1 MNFHMNQSVYL
12 IEDFQ
17 KVTIIKYLGNLNYI
31 VNTRSNKHIKV
42 SHSQITDDKD
52 LVIQTLLSKYSH
64 LNKKFIQ
71 LNEDYNNSRDA
82 WWRLKDEIMHYK
94 KLLQKE
100 NINSFKHL

>member
-1 MNFHMNQSVYL
+1 MNKSVYL

-17 KVTIIKYLGNLNYI
+17 KVSIIKYLGNQNYI
-31 VNTRSNKHIKV
+31 VSTQYNKNIQV

-52 LVIQTLLSKYSH
+52 FVIQTLLSKNYD
-64 LNKKFIQ
+64 LNKKIIQ

-82 WWRLKDEIMHYK
+82 WWRLKDEIIHYK
-94 KLLQKE
+94 NLLQKT

>member
-1 MNFHMNQSVYL
+1 MNFHMKQSVYL

-31 VNTRSNKHIKV
+31 VNTQSNKHIQV

-52 LVIQTLLSKYSH
+52 LVIQTLLSKYSE

-82 WWRLKDEIMHYK
+82 WWRLKDEIIHYK
-94 KLLQKE
+94 KLLQKT